1 MQVSPH
7 LNFNG
12 QCRAAFEYYALC
24 LGGKVTFLL
33 TWGDSPM
40 AGEMPPSMHARV
52 CHATF
57 QMGDGTFSGSDG
69 LPEQFQKPQG
79 FALTI
84 NPTSV
89 EEAERIFA
97 AMSAGGTVQMPLQ
110 ETFWAQRFGE
120 LVDQFGIPW
129 LINCEKTA

>member
-1 MQVSPH
+1 
-7 LNFNG
+7 
-12 QCRAAFEYYALC
+12 
-24 LGGKVTFLL
+24 
-33 TWGDSPM
+33 
-40 AGEMPPSMHARV
+40 MHAKI

-57 QMGDGTFSGSDG
+57 QIGDTKFSGSDG
-69 LPEQFQKPQG
+69 LPAQFQKPQG

-84 NPTSV
+84 NPTSI

-97 AMSAGGTVQMPLQ
+97 ALSVGGIVQMPLQ

-129 LINCEKTA
+129 LINCEKTT